1 MSERDEPARAPQP
14 PASDVA
20 PGAQLTVFAADL
32 ADPRARA
39 AAVRAAPKGGA
50 AKRTAET
57 SDVTRVRR
65 MAIAAVFAALGV
77 GGALALT
84 PTSSG
89 LHAAGPGP
97 LSGPHQG
104 AKLTCA
110 ACHGDADPS
119 SAPFLS
125 NAKAACVKCHAPH
138 GSTRTAH
145 AKLLASGEL
154 RCTSCH
160 APHGPHQGARF
171 TKDGAAF
178 RYGQGASV
186 PVEVA
191 FRSHRDLVVPLIPLD
206 ACAACHAVDDPKDP
220 IARCARGGRGPNR
233 LSLCLDEHQEALP
246 ADATDVAGPR
256 ASATP
261 LSSKGVCAAQ
271 HFADRPLAWEAARVA
286 SASVPW
292 VKADVDTAPLLPVAL
307 AGLSTSA
314 LGYAGAALFDRLRR
328 RKKTR
333 VAAQA
338 PERKRLPVIR
348 TNTCLGC
355 YACVDA
361 CPYGVLEVE
370 KYVAVVAR
378 PDACCGL
385 VLCEQKCPNGSL
397 QMSDGEIDLDR
408 PRLQPSLESVDQPG
422 LFLAGDITG
431 LPLIK
436 NAILQGHHAA
446 DAALDLV
453 KKSPASDDVFDLC
466 VVGAGP
472 SGISA
477 ALRAKER
484 GAAFV
489 VVEQGNVAESIRS
502 FPRGKLVFDQPLDL
516 PLAGKLWLRESTKE
530 ELLMHWMR
538 IVRREELPI
547 REGRRM
553 TRLEKRADGTFEL
566 RTARTDKPEGR
577 DEVLRARTVIL
588 AIGQRGTP
596 RRLAC
601 VVPPEAESRVHYHLA
616 DARSFE
622 GRRVLVV
629 GLGDTAMESAI
640 ALAHQR
646 AAGGEVIV
654 AHRAATF
661 TRGQRRNIDEVER
674 LRKAGAIDLRFGVE
688 IAAVDVAND
697 GLDVSLVDA
706 TSRAPGGRVH
716 VDAVLVLIGNISPG
730 STLAALGVKTVGAA
744 RAKPPA

>member
-1 MSERDEPARAPQP
+1 MSAPQRH
-14 PASDVA
+14 DV
-20 PGAQLTVFAADL
+20 TVFPADL

-39 AAVRAAPKGGA
+39 AAVRAAPKGAA
-50 AKRTAET
+50 AKGTATT

-65 MAIAAVFAALGV
+65 IAIAALFAGAGV
-77 GGALALT
+77 AGALVAS
-84 PTSSG
+84 PSSAG
-89 LHAAGPGP
+89 LYATGPGP
-97 LSGPHQG
+97 LTSPHRA

-110 ACHGDADPS
+110 QCHGDADA
-119 SAPFLS
+119 SAPKFVS
-125 NAKAACVKCHAPH
+125 AAKAACVKCHGAH
-138 GSTRTAH
+138 GSTRPAH
-145 AKLLASGEL
+145 KRLLESGEL

-171 TKDGAAF
+171 SKDGKAW

-186 PVEVA
+186 AVDVP
-191 FRSHRDLVVPLIPLD
+191 FRSDRNVVVPLIPLD
-206 ACAACHAVDDPKDP
+206 ACSKCHAIDDPKDP
-220 IARCARGGRGPNR
+220 VARCARGEPGPQR

-246 ADATDVAGPR
+246 EGATDVAGPR
-256 ASATP
+256 AASSAAA
-261 LSSKGVCAAQ
+261 LSSTSLCANQ

-286 SASVPW
+286 SAKLPW
-292 VKADVDTAPLLPVAL
+292 VSSDIRTASLLPLAL
-307 AGLSTSA
+307 AGLSTSV
-314 LGYAGAALFDRLRR
+314 LGYAGVALFDRLRR

-397 QMSDGEIDLDR
+397 QMSDGEVDLDR
-408 PRLQPSLESVDQPG
+408 PRLQPSLESLDQPG

-436 NAILQGHHAA
+436 NAIIQGHHAA

-453 KKSPASDDVFDLC
+453 KKSPSSEDVFDLC
-466 VVGAGP
+466 IVGAGP

-553 TRLEKRADGTFEL
+553 TRLEKSSDGTFEV
-566 RTARTDKPEGR
+566 RTSRPDKVDGR

-596 RRLAC
+596 RRLPC
-601 VVPPEAESRVHYHLA
+601 PIPPDAESRVFYHLA

-622 GRRVLVV
+622 GQRVLVV

-646 AAGGEVIV
+646 AAGGAVIV
-654 AHRAATF
+654 AHRATAF

-674 LRKAGAIDLRFGVE
+674 LRKAGGIDLRFGVE
-688 IAAVDVAND
+688 IAEVAVVDRGLEISLASADPVAPK
-697 GLDVSLVDA
+697 
-706 TSRAPGGRVH
+706 APVRVR

-730 STLAALGVKTVGAA
+730 STLSALGVKTVGDA
-744 RAKPPA
+744 RAKP